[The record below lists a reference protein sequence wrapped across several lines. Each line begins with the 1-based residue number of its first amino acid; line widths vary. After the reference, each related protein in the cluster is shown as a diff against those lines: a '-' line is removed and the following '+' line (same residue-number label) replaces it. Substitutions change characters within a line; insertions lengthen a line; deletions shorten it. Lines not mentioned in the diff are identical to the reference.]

1 MRRRARPTKMRR
13 AGIGLPMRSWVSAQ
27 LPRVHEDRK
36 WSVCRL
42 VVMLLLLRLLLHG
55 RVVWLRW
62 TLMENRGARMVDG
75 GPVMLRAV
83 AMRRLALVARMRVLW

>member
-1 MRRRARPTKMRR
+1 MRRRTRPTEMRR
-13 AGIGLPMRSWVSAQ
+13 AGIGLPMRSWMSTQ

-42 VVMLLLLRLLLHG
+42 VVMLLLLLLLHG
-55 RVVWLRW
+55 RVVWLCR
-62 TLMENRGARMVDG
+62 TLMENRGPRVMDG

>member
-1 MRRRARPTKMRR
+1 MRRWTGPAKMRR
-13 AGIGLPMRSWVSAQ
+13 SGIGLPMRSWVSTQ
-27 LPRVHEDRK
+27 LSRIHEDRK

-42 VVMLLLLRLLLHG
+42 VVMLLLLLLLHG
-55 RVVWLRW
+55 RIVWLCW
-62 TLMENRGARMVDG
+62 TVMENRGPRVMDG

>member
-1 MRRRARPTKMRR
+1 MRRRTRPTKMRR
-13 AGIGLPMRSWVSAQ
+13 AGIGLPMRSWVSTQ
-27 LPRVHEDRK
+27 LSRVHEDRK

-42 VVMLLLLRLLLHG
+42 VVMLLLRLLLHG
-55 RVVWLRW
+55 RIVWLCW
-62 TLMENRGARMVDG
+62 TVMENRGPRVMDR